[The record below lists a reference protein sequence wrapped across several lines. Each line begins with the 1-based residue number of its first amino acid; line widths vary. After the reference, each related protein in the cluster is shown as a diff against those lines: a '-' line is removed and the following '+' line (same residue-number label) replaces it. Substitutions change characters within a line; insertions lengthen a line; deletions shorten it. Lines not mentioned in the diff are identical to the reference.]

1 MRSRSVLAMKA
12 ICINVIDVA
21 HWMTELAD
29 SVLLTVGFDER
40 SRLSL
45 SIPGQVLRGSEFAIG

>member
-1 MRSRSVLAMKA
+1 MKA

-21 HWMTELAD
+21 HWMIELAD

-45 SIPGQVLRGSEFAIG
+45 SIPGQVLRGSEFVIG